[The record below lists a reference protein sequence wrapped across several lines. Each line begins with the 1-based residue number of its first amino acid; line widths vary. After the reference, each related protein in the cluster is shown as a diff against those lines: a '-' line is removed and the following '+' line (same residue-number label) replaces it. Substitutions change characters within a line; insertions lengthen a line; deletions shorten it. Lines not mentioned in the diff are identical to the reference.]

1 MPLHPNARQC
11 QFIKVDGIRC
21 GSPAMEGEPRCYFHV
36 SMKRRFKEFKLP
48 PLEDANAIQ
57 VAVMEI
63 MRALIADRID
73 RAKAATLLYALQIA
87 HANLRN
93 ISLSRGEGE
102 EDPNQ
107 SLASLLKQELTS
119 LQYEAELAAEAGEK
133 PNFLP

>member
-1 MPLHPNARQC
+1 MPIHPNAHQC
-11 QFIKVDGIRC
+11 QHIKVDGIRC
-21 GSPAMEGEPRCYFHV
+21 GSPAMEGSRGCYFHN
-36 SMKRRFKEFKLP
+36 SMKRRFKEFNLP
-48 PLEDANAIQ
+48 PLEDANSIQ

-63 MRALIADRID
+63 MRALISDRID

-119 LQYEAELAAEAGEK
+119 LQFEAELAAEAGEK